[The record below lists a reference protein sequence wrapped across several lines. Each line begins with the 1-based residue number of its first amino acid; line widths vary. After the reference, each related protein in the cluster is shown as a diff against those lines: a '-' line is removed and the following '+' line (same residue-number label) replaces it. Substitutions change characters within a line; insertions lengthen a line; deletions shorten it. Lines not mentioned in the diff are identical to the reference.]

1 MNRTHRLVT
10 CVVTSTLAAIALTGC
25 AVKKDFYAMGGS
37 RADGTVDMAYD
48 FAQFEEAVINHQ
60 QAATIAKQKCG
71 VWGYDNAEPFG
82 GQTMNCHQRNGWGTC
97 IAGQVVIKYQCVGDI
112 GAARPMISTAASSP
126 ARSAPAATGEA
137 LLTAEQWKQQQL
149 QRLQSETGLSYEEYQ
164 QRYKQLMG
172 Q

>member
-1 MNRTHRLVT
+1 MNRTHRMVT
-10 CVVTSTLAAIALTGC
+10 CVVASTLAAVALTGC
-25 AVKKDFYAMGGS
+25 AVNKDFYAMGGS

-82 GQTMNCHQRNGWGTC
+82 GQTTNCYQRNGWGTC

-112 GAARPMISTAASSP
+112 DAARPMASVATAS
-126 ARSAPAATGEA
+126 PAATGAA
-137 LLTAEQWKQQQL
+137 LLTAEKWKLQQL
-149 QRLQSETGLSYEEYQ
+149 QRLQSETGLTYEEYQ